1 MGTSDT
7 PPFPDHSGDGARS
20 GDTRFPPLHG
30 LLNRRDIFEYV
41 GGSLD
46 AEEFA
51 DTGFD
56 LSPAASIS
64 DVDQSQI
71 YKNGVFDGSFSIEA
85 PSVNHFIDASVTL
98 GRITKEEELARQ
110 TLAKKHASLQRAI
123 HLRELHTDLQSRL
136 HHLRSRSQRIQQK
149 LDLIGVDY
157 IPSTVASPYG
167 FDLSHDVSDMHPVR
181 HRFSDRGVSDSGL
194 EEDPYSPRQPQSR
207 KGDSFAEGS
216 LAEDSLAGDSFEKDS
231 FENAFGEE
239 PSEQSPP
246 ESGPPEGAPPEGGPR
261 EEPPAE
267 DPPFDSPLEGDSRQD
282 REDDGDLWM
291 FSSDGGQSTE
301 EGRPPPPTS
310 EGSSSA
316 SDSSPARSRPNA
328 PSDRPAP
335 PHPAEDSS
343 KQRRSHNRIPSSPA
357 HSLPASRPGEHA
369 QGSSSTG
376 SPGTEEVHHA
386 PHHGS
391 ILYGLLYSLAGLVF
405 IAGDVV
411 MSREVVATAMKLR
424 GDVEPWIFA
433 FGIAFIAVLLK
444 PAYDRIIEHRFWSQH
459 TRLFNVVISFA
470 SVLALVTLGLLGAFR
485 SQAHEQQTQISRL
498 QSQLSYADPEDVS
511 AIEGELRSLQSSLSD
526 SPFGYWSFILVS
538 LLFAIAGAI
547 CLGIGLR
554 HLRDYYHGH
563 FLPRRRKKRR
573 EAEASDLKETLD
585 TLFHRI
591 HETESKLRRI
601 ETRIRLSVSVESLR
615 EDIRYLELEIRD
627 SLTQRESLEKERM
640 DATYHLAMERSSQA
654 SSEDGP
660 APSVNPS
667 D

>member
-20 GDTRFPPLHG
+20 GDTPFPPLHG

-46 AEEFA
+46 AEEFS

-123 HLRELHTDLQSRL
+123 DLRELRTDLQSRL

-181 HRFSDRGVSDSGL
+181 HRFSDRGVPESVPGA
-194 EEDPYSPRQPQSR
+194 DPYSPRQPESR
-207 KGDSFAEGS
+207 KGDSFAE
-216 LAEDSLAGDSFEKDS
+216 DSFAEDS
-231 FENAFGEE
+231 FENAFGKE

-246 ESGPPEGAPPEGGPR
+246 EGGPR
-261 EEPPAE
+261 EEAPREEAPREEA
-267 DPPFDSPLEGDSRQD
+267 PFDSPLEGDSHQD
-282 REDDGDLWM
+282 GEDDGDLWM

-301 EGRPPPPTS
+301 EGRPPPPTA

-316 SDSSPARSRPNA
+316 SDRSSASPRPNT

-335 PHPAEDSS
+335 PHPVEDSS
-343 KQRRSHNRIPSSPA
+343 KQPRSHDRSPPSPA
-357 HSLPASRPGEHA
+357 HSLPSSRPGEHA
-369 QGSSSTG
+369 QGSASSA
-376 SPGTEEVHHA
+376 PPRTEEVHHA

-424 GDVEPWIFA
+424 GDIEPWIFA

-563 FLPRRRKKRR
+563 FLPRRRRKRR

-585 TLFHRI
+585 TLFQRI